1 MSAPVEIAIGV
12 SHRPWAQQLF
22 RHVADHGGAVVRT
35 RVLLEQDAL
44 EAAYAVL
51 VVDDTASVLSQR
63 LVTELHRR
71 DRRVIAVHAAGDH
84 SAREALTRVGV
95 DAAVPDSASPEELV
109 EAIVALAPEPGGGGE
124 DPFAAIARELG
135 HELPG
140 DAEPPPHERP
150 AGQPARGLVT
160 VVLAVSG
167 GAGATEVALA
177 LAGVLGGRGERTVL
191 VDADEVA
198 PSLAQRLAQPLVPN
212 LRNAVDALERGVGR
226 LEESLVVLAQRDGGF
241 ELLCGL
247 ANPRDWPDLRP
258 DSVAEVVG
266 ELARAHGQVVVNAG
280 PRTEEVTAPGG
291 LARHGITRAMVL
303 VADQLVAV
311 GSATPIGLARLLGW
325 LGDHADLARS
335 KPLHVALNQAPSGMF
350 KRSELEREVLRSFL
364 PSSLHLLPGD
374 KRVEEAVWNGHTVPG
389 GPFVKA
395 VQSLASELPVAPVAP
410 VRRGR
415 GGWIGGGRAARRA
428 GRRGTRGAAR

>member
-1 MSAPVEIAIGV
+1 MGGPVEIAIGV
-12 SHRPWAQQLF
+12 SHRSWAQRLF

-35 RVLLEQDAL
+35 RVLLDEDAL
-44 EAAYAVL
+44 QARYAVL
-51 VVDDTASVLSQR
+51 VVDDIASVLTPGM
-63 LVTELHRR
+63 VAELHRR

-84 SAREALTRVGV
+84 HAREALGRLGV
-95 DAAVPDSASPEELV
+95 DAAIPDSAAPEELV
-109 EAIVALAPEPGGGGE
+109 EAIVALAPPSRADPD

-140 DAEPPPHERP
+140 DAAPPPREQP

-160 VVLAVSG
+160 VVLAASG

-177 LAGVLGGRGERTVL
+177 LAGALGGRRERTVL

-198 PSLAQRLAQPLVPN
+198 PSLAQRMAQPLVPN
-212 LRNAVDALERGVGR
+212 LRNAVDALERSVGS
-226 LEESLVVLAQRDGGF
+226 LEEALVALSERDGGF

-258 DSVAEVVG
+258 DSVAEVVA
-266 ELARAHGQVVVNAG
+266 ELRRSHGQVLVNAG
-280 PRTEEVTAPGG
+280 PRVEEVTAPGG
-291 LARHGITRAMVL
+291 LARYGIARAML
-303 VADQLVAV
+303 LAADQLVVVA
-311 GSATPIGLARLLGW
+311 GATPIGLSRLLMW
-325 LGDHADLARS
+325 LGDHTGLAGS
-335 KPLHVALNQAPSGMF
+335 MPLHVVLNQAPAGVF

-364 PSSLHLLPGD
+364 PSSLHLLPAD

-389 GPFVKA
+389 GPFQKA
-395 VQSLASELPVAPVAP
+395 VQSLAAELPVAPVTW
-410 VRRGR
+410 RGGR

-428 GRRGTRGAAR
+428 GRRGAAR

>member
-1 MSAPVEIAIGV
+1 VSAPVEIAIGV

-35 RVLLEQDAL
+35 RVLVEEDAL
-44 EAAYAVL
+44 DSTYAVL
-51 VVDDTASVLSQR
+51 VVDDTASVLTSR
-63 LVTELHRR
+63 LVAELHRR

-84 SAREALTRVGV
+84 GAREALTRLGV
-95 DAAVPDSASPEELV
+95 DAAVPDSVLPEELV
-109 EAIVALAPEPGGGGE
+109 DAIAALAPEPGGGVE

-140 DAEPPPHERP
+140 NAEPAPHEEP
-150 AGQPARGLVT
+150 ARHPARGLVT

-177 LAGVLGGRGERTVL
+177 LAGALGARGERTVL

-198 PSLAQRLAQPLVPN
+198 PSVAQRLAQPLVPN

-226 LEESLVVLAQRDGGF
+226 LEESLVALPRRDGGF

-266 ELARAHGQVVVNAG
+266 ELARAHGQVLVNAG
-280 PRTEEVTAPGG
+280 PRTEEVVAPGG
-291 LARHGITRAMVL
+291 LARHGITRAMVQLADHL
-303 VADQLVAV
+303 VVV
-311 GSATPIGLARLLGW
+311 GGATPIGLARLLGW

-335 KPLHVALNQAPSGMF
+335 KPLHVVLNQAPQGMF

-364 PSSLHLLPGD
+364 PSSLHLLPAD

-389 GPFVKA
+389 GPFQKA
-395 VQSLASELPVAPVAP
+395 VQSLGAELPVAPVALP
-410 VRRGR
+410 GGGR
-415 GGWIGGGRAARRA
+415 GWIGRGRAARRA
-428 GRRGTRGAAR
+428 GRRGAAR

>member
-1 MSAPVEIAIGV
+1 MSRPVEIAIGV
-12 SHRPWAQQLF
+12 SHRAWAQRLF

-35 RVLLEQDAL
+35 RVLLDEDAL
-44 EAAYAVL
+44 ETSYAVL
-51 VVDDTASVLSQR
+51 VVDDTASVLTPR
-63 LVTELHRR
+63 MLAELHRTN
-71 DRRVIAVHAAGDH
+71 RRVIAVHAAGDH
-84 SAREALTRVGV
+84 RAREALSRLGV
-95 DAAVPDSASPEELV
+95 DAAIPDSAPPEELV
-109 EAIVALAPEPGGGGE
+109 DAVVALAPARGGGAD

-140 DAEPPPHERP
+140 DAEPPPRERP
-150 AGQPARGLVT
+150 AAQPARGLIT

-177 LAGVLGGRGERTVL
+177 LAGVLGGRRERTVL

-198 PSLAQRLAQPLVPN
+198 PSLAQRMAQPLVPN
-212 LRNAVDALERGVGR
+212 LRNAVDAVERGVGS
-226 LEESLVVLAQRDGGF
+226 LEETLVALPEHDGF

-266 ELARAHGQVVVNAG
+266 ELARAHGQVLVNTG
-280 PRTEEVTAPGG
+280 PNVEEVSAPGG
-291 LARHGITRAMVL
+291 LARYGIARAMLL
-303 VADQLVAV
+303 VADQLVVVA
-311 GSATPIGLARLLGW
+311 GANPIGLSRLLVW

-335 KPLHVALNQAPSGMF
+335 KPLHVALNQAPPGVF

-364 PSSLHLLPGD
+364 PSSLHLLPAD

-389 GPFVKA
+389 GPFQKA
-395 VQSLASELPVAPVAP
+395 VQSLGAELPVAPVALP
-410 VRRGR
+410 GGGR
-415 GGWIGGGRAARRA
+415 GWIGRGRAARRA
-428 GRRGTRGAAR
+428 GRRGAAR